1 MADYFTKLPRVPSP
15 LEVMRKMGLNVPSEK
30 GLANLFTV
38 LPEVIGPQA
47 DIAGMVKDA
56 KQIVPLIQSGS
67 YGPALSSL
75 GMATSAIPMMFL
87 PGTVAG
93 VKEGVKESV
102 DSIKG
107 APLYEKLNPDKFKSG
122 TPYAEKDWD
131 KADGWRN
138 YVDARKTAEKKLA
151 TEKLRAEAN
160 AQRFGTDYR
169 MAHQPLSPKD
179 GAARLDDLT
188 GKSVG
193 TEVWPDDVYSPQ
205 GFNYYGGGSGE
216 HGAATRESY
225 NAILTAKNNP
235 NSEITIYRAVPNDS
249 NITTINEGDF
259 VSLSKKY
266 AELHGASGYGL
277 KGVDAGKVLSKKVKV
292 KDIFSDGNDFNEF
305 GYYPQSN

>member
-93 VKEGVKESV
+93 VKKSVKEGVG
-102 DSIKG
+102 SIKG

-122 TPYAEKDWD
+122 TPYAEQDWD

-138 YVDARKTAEKKLA
+138 YVDARKTAEKDKLMA
-151 TEKLRAEAN
+151 YREQGQPMPDKYRDAFAGQKMKRTPLSKKDVSDIIDDLEGRIEVRLDDGEFVEAEKLR
-160 AQRFGTDYR
+160 D
-169 MAHQPLSPKD
+169 
-179 GAARLDDLT
+179 
-188 GKSVG
+188 
-193 TEVWPDDVYSPQ
+193 
-205 GFNYYGGGSGE
+205 
-216 HGAATRESY
+216 
-225 NAILTAKNNP
+225 
-235 NSEITIYRAVPNDS
+235 AVD
-249 NITTINEGDF
+249 I
-259 VSLSKKY
+259 LSKKMKASNDQFIFY
-266 AELHGASGYGL
+266 TGRDAEILDSIENLA
-277 KGVDAGKVLSKKVKV
+277 
-292 KDIFSDGNDFNEF
+292 DIKLRNE
-305 GYYPQSN
+305 

>member
-138 YVDARKTAEKKLA
+138 YVDARKTAEKKITKRHINYTPLGENSLKNSLPS
-151 TEKLRAEAN
+151 TQYLVKKIREKFPDAEL
-160 AQRFGTDYR
+160 GLE
-169 MAHQPLSPKD
+169 LSS
-179 GAARLDDLT
+179 T
-188 GKSVG
+188 QMGKSNYLTLSHPNKNDIQIRLSDHSTGLSRMSDYGEMLPHYVPEKG
-193 TEVWPDDVYSPQ
+193 TSFKD
-205 GFNYYGGGSGE
+205 
-216 HGAATRESY
+216 
-225 NAILTAKNNP
+225 P
-235 NSEITIYRAVPNDS
+235 NSPNPPFGQIGRDS
-249 NITTINEGDF
+249 FDKRINR
-259 VSLSKKY
+259 
-266 AELHGASGYGL
+266 
-277 KGVDAGKVLSKKVKV
+277 VLEYF
-292 KDIFSDGNDFNEF
+292 KD
-305 GYYPQSN
+305 